1 MVGEGVEVV
10 EPGGGLGA
18 FEAVT
23 DILLVLIGGLDVIGD
38 MVLLPGIRKTRNYFF
53 LLKST

>member
-38 MVLLPGIRKTRNYFF
+38 MVLLPGIRKT
-53 LLKST
+53 